1 MCLTFGLICV
11 KSQQYLS
18 YREVMDSIEAIETDF
33 AECARKYDALEV
45 WPDLATQNVC
55 LFKYLTL
62 RWR

>member
-1 MCLTFGLICV
+1 MCLIFGPICV

-18 YREVMDSIEAIETDF
+18 YREVMDSIKAIENDF

-55 LFKYLTL
+55 FFKHFT
-62 RWR
+62 